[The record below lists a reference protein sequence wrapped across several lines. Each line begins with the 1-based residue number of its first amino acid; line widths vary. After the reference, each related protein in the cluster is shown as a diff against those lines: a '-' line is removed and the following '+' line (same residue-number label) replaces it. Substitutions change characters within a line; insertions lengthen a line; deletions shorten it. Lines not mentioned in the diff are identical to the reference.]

1 MSDYYPDPP
10 MPLFDAARRAAAAP
24 PRTAG
29 TTAAEACTAK
39 AERVA
44 GFDTDAAKAAIL
56 NALRT
61 AAQPL
66 SGEELVDRCQRAGIV
81 PHDARAFGS
90 VFGCLARKGLIETV
104 GFTTRAKGHGTA
116 GGRLW
121 RATSVAS

>member
-1 MSDYYPDPP
+1 MSDYYPEQP
-10 MPLFDAARRAAAAP
+10 MPLFDAAAAP

-29 TTAAEACTAK
+29 ATAADACTAK

-56 NALRT
+56 EALRT
-61 AAQPL
+61 ATQPL

-90 VFGCLARKGLIETV
+90 VFGCLARKRLIETV

-121 RATSVAS
+121 RVTNVAN